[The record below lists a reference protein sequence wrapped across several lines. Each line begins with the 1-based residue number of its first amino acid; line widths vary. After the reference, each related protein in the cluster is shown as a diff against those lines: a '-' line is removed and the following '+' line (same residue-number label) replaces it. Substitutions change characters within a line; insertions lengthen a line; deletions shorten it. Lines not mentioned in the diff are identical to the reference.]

1 MLPPLPAPAN
11 DHVPPPRRDALAWYS
26 MARRTRRGI
35 VAIASGCAAA
45 IVVLALLNYY
55 QLTA

>member
-1 MLPPLPAPAN
+1 MPPS
-11 DHVPPPRRDALAWYS
+11 RRDALAWYS

-45 IVVLALLNYY
+45 IVVLALLNGI
-55 QLTA
+55 QAHRAQPDPTFSFRV